1 MSEEAADRMRKIA
14 ESARKQRDM
23 LAKELIAKDT
33 YIEELEKALQIVASG
48 VGNHQEIARAA
59 LAEGQDRP

>member
-1 MSEEAADRMRKIA
+1 MSEEAADRMQKIA

-23 LAKELIAKDT
+23 LAKELIAKDS
-33 YIEELEKALQIVASG
+33 YIEALEKALRIVASG

-59 LAEGQDRP
+59 LAPEQDK